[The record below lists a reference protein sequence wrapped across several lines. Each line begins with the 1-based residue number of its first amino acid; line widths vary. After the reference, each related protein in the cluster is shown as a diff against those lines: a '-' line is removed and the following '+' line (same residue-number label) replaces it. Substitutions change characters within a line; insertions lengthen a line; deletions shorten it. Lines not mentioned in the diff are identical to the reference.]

1 MIILKRYRILVLA
14 LAVAICFYGCNK
26 IRDSRERNPYNLDL
40 VMTVEDYQE
49 IAARD
54 PQMLMV
60 DLEEVIGNIYLDIR
74 YATAN
79 NFTGEVIYTA
89 PKAYAR
95 KPVAE
100 ALQRAQ
106 DSLAYY
112 RIGLKIYDAYRPYA
126 ASLRFFE
133 VYPDTNFVAD
143 PRHGSRHN
151 RGCAVDLT
159 LAELGSGKEIP
170 MPSEFDDFS
179 EKADPD
185 YTALPD
191 TVVANRKLLFGIL
204 SHFGFTHY
212 SSEWWHF
219 DYEGWENFKLMD
231 LSFDDL
237 VKAEIQSGK

>member
-1 MIILKRYRILVLA
+1 
-14 LAVAICFYGCNK
+14 
-26 IRDSRERNPYNLDL
+26 
-40 VMTVEDYQE
+40 MTVEDYQE

-54 PQMLMV
+54 SQMLIV

-100 ALQRAQ
+100 ALQRVQ

-159 LAELGSGKEIP
+159 LVELGSGREIP
-170 MPSEFDDFS
+170 MPSEFDDL
-179 EKADPD
+179 E
-185 YTALPD
+185 
-191 TVVANRKLLFGIL
+191 
-204 SHFGFTHY
+204 
-212 SSEWWHF
+212 
-219 DYEGWENFKLMD
+219 
-231 LSFDDL
+231 
-237 VKAEIQSGK
+237 KAEIQSGKK